1 MKVLKYILMHK
12 NISVAEITIDDAVG
26 VITEVSNVMQK
37 EHLPIGVLHS
47 IRHKEIVDR
56 AALNHWWRGRSIP
69 ASRMGISDALDSL
82 GMYET
87 GELLTKC
94 FGLSLS
100 DHYWIKPAESALTW
114 EKVNFFD
121 NDFSDDIGDVLLGTS
136 RKISDFDF
144 ISPDNTSDG
153 NLKKR
158 WKIINGKRCL
168 LKSGSEL
175 FKQQP
180 FNEVI
185 ASKIMERLGIDH
197 VSYGIIWNENEPFS
211 VCENFVTK
219 DTELISAHRILKLRS
234 KENHENEYLH
244 YVNICRE
251 IGIKDIVTALD
262 EIIIIDYLIANE
274 DRHFNNFGLLR
285 NADTLEW
292 IGAAPIFDSGTSLW
306 YNVSEK
312 NIPYADVKCKPF
324 KKTHGEQ
331 LRLVSDLKRFDF
343 SKLNGIED
351 EIMKILLSEKS
362 RNFIDKSRAEIIAMS
377 VQKRIDHLQKISL
390 DYNQNIDN
398 IFIEYNLEEDI
409 AEEYGMEIE

>member
-1 MKVLKYILMHK
+1 MHK

-390 DYNQNIDN
+390 DYNQSIDN
-398 IFIEYNLEEDI
+398 SFVENDLEEDI

>member
-1 MKVLKYILMHK
+1 MKYILMHK
-12 NISVAEITIDDAVG
+12 NISVAEIEIDDTVG
-26 VITEVSNVMQK
+26 VITEVSNLLRK

-47 IRHKEIVDR
+47 PRHKEIVDR
-56 AALNHWWRGRSIP
+56 AALNHWWRERSIP
-69 ASRMGISDALDSL
+69 ASRMGISEALDSL
-82 GMYET
+82 GIYEPA
-87 GELLTKC
+87 ELLTKC

-100 DHYWIKPAESALTW
+100 DHYWIKPAESTLTW

-121 NDFSDDIGDVLLGTS
+121 NDFSDDIGDVLMGTS

-144 ISPDNTSDG
+144 LSPDNTSDG

-168 LKSGSEL
+168 LKSGSEP
-175 FKQQP
+175 FRQQP

-185 ASKIMERLGIDH
+185 ASKIMERLGINH
-197 VSYGIIWNENEPFS
+197 ISYDIFWGENEPFS
-211 VCENFVTK
+211 VCENFVEK
-219 DTELISAHRILKLRS
+219 NTELISAHRILQLRP
-234 KENHENEYLH
+234 KENHENGYLH

-251 IGIKDIVTALD
+251 IGVKNIVTALD
-262 EIIIIDYLIANE
+262 EMIVIDYLIANE

-351 EIMKILLSEKS
+351 EIMAIMTAEKSEKL
-362 RNFIDKSRAEIIAMS
+362 IDESRAETIAKS
-377 VQKRIDHLQKISL
+377 VRNRVEHIQEIALKHSENFNNDFMEN
-390 DYNQNIDN
+390 DV
-398 IFIEYNLEEDI
+398 EENI
-409 AEEYGMEIE
+409 AEEYEMKFE

>member
-1 MKVLKYILMHK
+1 MKYILMHK
-12 NISVAEITIDDAVG
+12 NISVAEIEIDDAVG
-26 VITEVSNVMQK
+26 VITEISDIMRK

-47 IRHKEIVDR
+47 LRHKEIVDR

-69 ASRMGISDALDSL
+69 ASRMGIADVLDSL
-82 GMYET
+82 GLYET

-100 DHYWIKPAESALTW
+100 DHYWIKPVESALTW

-136 RKISDFDF
+136 RKTSDFDF
-144 ISPDNTSDG
+144 LSPDNTSDG

-168 LKSGSEL
+168 LKSGLEP
-175 FKQQP
+175 FRQQP

-185 ASKIMERLGIDH
+185 ASKIMERLGINH
-197 VSYGIIWNENEPFS
+197 VPYDIFWNENEPFS
-211 VCENFVTK
+211 MCEDFVTR
-219 DTELISAHRILKLRS
+219 DTELISAYRILQIRP

-251 IGIKDIVTALD
+251 IGIKDIVPALD
-262 EIIIIDYLIANE
+262 AMIVTDYLIANE

-306 YNVSEK
+306 YNVTEK
-312 NIPYADVKCKPF
+312 NILYSDVKCKPF

-343 SKLNGIED
+343 SRLDGIED
-351 EIMKILLSEKS
+351 EIKDIMTAENSG
-362 RNFIDKSRAEIIAMS
+362 NFIEESRAEVIAES
-377 VQKRIDHLQKISL
+377 VRKRIDHI
-390 DYNQNIDN
+390 QNIA
-398 IFIEYNLEEDI
+398 LSEDI
-409 AEEYGMEIE
+409 AEEYEMKIE

>member
-1 MKVLKYILMHK
+1 MKYILMHK
-12 NISVAEITIDDAVG
+12 NISVAEIDIDDAVG
-26 VITEVSNVMQK
+26 GITEISDIMRK

-47 IRHKEIVDR
+47 LRHKEIVDR

-69 ASRMGISDALDSL
+69 ASRMGIADVLDSL
-82 GMYET
+82 GLYET

-100 DHYWIKPAESALTW
+100 DHYWIKPVGSALTW

-136 RKISDFDF
+136 RKTSDFDF
-144 ISPDNTSDG
+144 LSPDNTSDG

-168 LKSGSEL
+168 LKSGSEP
-175 FKQQP
+175 FRQQP

-185 ASKIMERLGIDH
+185 ASKIMERLGINY
-197 VSYGIIWNENEPFS
+197 VSYDIFWNENEPFS
-211 VCENFVTK
+211 VCEDFVTR
-219 DTELISAHRILKLRS
+219 DTELISAYRILQIRP

-251 IGIKDIVTALD
+251 IGINDIVQALD
-262 EIIIIDYLIANE
+262 AMIITDYLIANE

-306 YNVSEK
+306 YNVTEK
-312 NIPYADVKCKPF
+312 NIPYTDVKCKPF
-324 KKTHGEQ
+324 KKTHSEQ

-343 SKLNGIED
+343 SRLDGIED
-351 EIMKILLSEKS
+351 EIKEIMTSENS
-362 RNFIDKSRAEIIAMS
+362 GNFIEESRAEVIAES
-377 VQKRIDHLQKISL
+377 VRKRIDHI
-390 DYNQNIDN
+390 QNIA
-398 IFIEYNLEEDI
+398 LAEDI
-409 AEEYGMEIE
+409 SEEYEMKIE

>member
-1 MKVLKYILMHK
+1 MKYILMHK
-12 NISVAEITIDDAVG
+12 NISVAEIEIDDAVG
-26 VITEVSNVMQK
+26 VITEISDIMRK

-47 IRHKEIVDR
+47 LRHKEIVDR
-56 AALNHWWRGRSIP
+56 AVLNHWWRGRSIP
-69 ASRMGISDALDSL
+69 ASRLGIADVLDSL
-82 GMYET
+82 GLYET

-100 DHYWIKPAESALTW
+100 DHYWIKPVESALTW

-136 RKISDFDF
+136 RKTSDFDF
-144 ISPDNTSDG
+144 LSPDNTSDG

-168 LKSGSEL
+168 LKSGSEP
-175 FKQQP
+175 FRQQP
-180 FNEVI
+180 FNEVV
-185 ASKIMERLGIDH
+185 ASKIMERLGINH
-197 VSYGIIWNENEPFS
+197 VPYDIFWNENEPFS
-211 VCENFVTK
+211 VCEDFVTR
-219 DTELISAHRILKLRS
+219 DTELISAYRILQIRP

-251 IGIKDIVTALD
+251 IGIKDIVPALD
-262 EIIIIDYLIANE
+262 AMIVTDYLISNE

-306 YNVSEK
+306 YNVTEK
-312 NIPYADVKCKPF
+312 NIPYTDVKCKPF

-343 SKLNGIED
+343 SRLDGIED
-351 EIMKILLSEKS
+351 EIKEIMTAENSE
-362 RNFIDKSRAEIIAMS
+362 NFIEESRAEVIADS
-377 VQKRIDHLQKISL
+377 VRKRIDHI
-390 DYNQNIDN
+390 QNIA
-398 IFIEYNLEEDI
+398 LAEDI
-409 AEEYGMEIE
+409 SEEYEMKIE

>member
-1 MKVLKYILMHK
+1 M
-12 NISVAEITIDDAVG
+12 
-26 VITEVSNVMQK
+26 
-37 EHLPIGVLHS
+37 
-47 IRHKEIVDR
+47 
-56 AALNHWWRGRSIP
+56 
-69 ASRMGISDALDSL
+69 
-82 GMYET
+82 
-87 GELLTKC
+87 
-94 FGLSLS
+94 
-100 DHYWIKPAESALTW
+100 
-114 EKVNFFD
+114 NFFD

-144 ISPDNTSDG
+144 LSPDNTSDG

-175 FKQQP
+175 FRQQS

-185 ASKIMERLGIDH
+185 ASKIMKRLGIDH
-197 VSYGIIWNENEPFS
+197 VSYNIIWNENEPFS

-219 DTELISAHRILKLRS
+219 DTELISAYRILQIRP

-251 IGIKDIVTALD
+251 LGIKDIVSALD
-262 EIIIIDYLIANE
+262 AMIVTDYLIAND
-274 DRHFNNFGLLR
+274 DRHFNNFGRLR

-306 YNVSEK
+306 YNVAEK

-324 KKTHGEQ
+324 KKSHSEQ

-343 SKLNGIED
+343 SKLTGIED
-351 EIMKILLSEKS
+351 EITEILLSEKS
-362 RNFIDKSRAEIIAMS
+362 SNFIDENRAEIIAAS
-377 VQKRIDHLQKISL
+377 VRKRIDHLQKMTL
-390 DYNQNIDN
+390 DYNQCIDN
-398 IFIEYNLEEDI
+398 SFTENDLDEDI
-409 AEEYGMEIE
+409 AEEYDMKIE

>member
-1 MKVLKYILMHK
+1 MKYILMHK
-12 NISVAEITIDDAVG
+12 NISVAEIKIDDAVG
-26 VITEVSNVMQK
+26 VITEVSNVLRK
-37 EHLPIGVLHS
+37 EHLPIGVIHS
-47 IRHKEIVDR
+47 LRHKEIVDR

-82 GMYET
+82 GLYET

-100 DHYWIKPAESALTW
+100 DHYWVKPFESALTW

-144 ISPDNTSDG
+144 LSPDNTSDG

-175 FKQQP
+175 FRQQP

-197 VSYGIIWNENEPFS
+197 VSYRIIWNENEPFS

-219 DTELISAHRILKLRS
+219 NTELISAYRILQIRP
-234 KENHENEYLH
+234 KENNENEYLH
-244 YVNICRE
+244 YVNICKE
-251 IGIKDIVTALD
+251 LGVKNIVSAIDAMIVT
-262 EIIIIDYLIANE
+262 DYLIANE

-292 IGAAPIFDSGTSLW
+292 IGAAPIFDSGNSLW
-306 YNVSEK
+306 YNIAEK

-324 KKTHGEQ
+324 KKSHSEQ

-343 SKLNGIED
+343 SKLNGIEN
-351 EIMKILLSEKS
+351 EITEILLSENS
-362 RNFIDKSRAEIIAMS
+362 SNFIDESRSEIIAAS
-377 VQKRIDHLQKISL
+377 VRKRIDHLQKMAL
-390 DYNQNIDN
+390 DYNQSIDN
-398 IFIEYNLEEDI
+398 SFTENDLEENI
-409 AEEYGMEIE
+409 AEEYDMKIE